1 MKAVVAD
8 PAGGPENLKYLDLPV
23 PEPGAGEVLIK
34 IEAIGVNYIDTYFR
48 AGFYKAPESPI
59 KLGNEASGTVAKVGE
74 GVTNWHPGQRVAYA
88 MARGSYAEYA
98 LVPQQFL
105 VDLPTAV
112 SFENGAAVMLQGM
125 TAHYL
130 THSTFPLKAGNTC
143 LVHAAAG
150 GAGLLIVQL
159 AKITGAT
166 VIGTVSTPEKAQ
178 LAKENGADHTILYN
192 DQDFVAETKR
202 ITNGKGVDVVYDSV
216 GKTTFLKSLDCLR
229 PRGLMVSFGQSSGG
243 IGEIDPLI
251 LNQKG
256 SLFLTRPSLGNYIS
270 DPAEL
275 KWRSSDLFQWLAAG
289 RLKLNIHQ
297 IYKLADAAQAHRDLE
312 SRKTTGKLLL
322 KP

>member
-74 GVTNWHPGQRVAYA
+74 GVTNWQPGQRVAYA

-159 AKITGAT
+159 AKITGAV